1 MTRRPIDWDF
11 VAHAVIAAVAWA
23 ACFVLVIEELT
34 R

>member
-1 MTRRPIDWDF
+1 MTRRTIDW
-11 VAHAVIAAVAWA
+11 HIIIAAVAWA